1 MTRAAVVGATG
12 YSGAELCALL
22 SRHPHAE
29 IVSVFSSGRKD
40 GRPVPFGRLHPLL
53 GGAVGPDA
61 EPFSEKRLE
70 ASRPDVVFLAT
81 PNETSAELAP
91 KVVRAEHA
99 ASLIDLT
106 LPPSRSPTVE
116 HAIERHGASGRLRT

>member
-1 MTRAAVVGATG
+1 MTRAAVVGVTG

-29 IVSVFSSGRKD
+29 IVSVFSSGKKD
-40 GRPVPFGRLHPLL
+40 ARPIPFERLHPLL
-53 GGAVGPDA
+53 GRASGPEA

-81 PNETSAELAP
+81 PNETSAELSGVWP
-91 KVVRAEHA
+91 AEVSA
-99 ASLIDLT
+99 KA
-106 LPPSRSPTVE
+106 R
-116 HAIERHGASGRLRT
+116 